1 MVKARLGFQ
10 SFSLLVMLAG
20 TALQAAPAVPPVD
33 MTQAVGRLTQAEL
46 SYNRTDLQQLIDLFS
61 KLTRDSP
68 RNAEYP
74 YYLARAYFP
83 MITLYESRGD
93 ASKAESVGEQGM
105 EFAREAI
112 RRDANGNP
120 DAYRLLGDYYGRLT
134 GFKSI
139 FGRMEYG
146 GKSQKQHAKALE
158 MNPKNT
164 LAVIGVGTDKLL
176 APAGFGG
183 NVDEAVQLFTKA
195 SQMSPES
202 ALPLVWLARAYTK
215 QGKSALART
224 TLQRALQLQPGST
237 LVKIDLEHIKA

>member
-1 MVKARLGFQ
+1 MFRLGIQAFLG
-10 SFSLLVMLAG
+10 FLLLAG
-20 TALQAAPAVPPVD
+20 TALQATPVAKTGD
-33 MTQAVGRLTQAEL
+33 MTQAVGRLAQAEL
-46 SYNRTDLQQLIDLFS
+46 SYNRAELQQSIDLFS
-61 KLTRDSP
+61 RLTRETP

-83 MITLYESRGD
+83 MITLYEVSGD
-93 ASKAESVGEQGM
+93 TSKAESIGEQGM

-112 RRDANGNP
+112 RRDVNGNP

-134 GFKSI
+134 NFKSI

-158 MNPKNT
+158 MDPKSM

-183 NVDEAVQLFTKA
+183 DVDAAIQLFSKA

-202 ALPLVWLARAYTK
+202 AIPLVWLARAYAK
-215 QGKSALART
+215 QGKPALAHS
-224 TLQRALQLQPGST
+224 TLQRALQLQPGSAF
-237 LVKIDLEHIKA
+237 VKNELEHPKA